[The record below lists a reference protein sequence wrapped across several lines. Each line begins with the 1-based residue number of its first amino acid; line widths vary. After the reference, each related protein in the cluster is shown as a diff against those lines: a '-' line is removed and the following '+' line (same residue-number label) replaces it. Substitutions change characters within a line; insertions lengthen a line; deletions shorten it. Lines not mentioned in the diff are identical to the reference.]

1 VNLQPHEAGVVRAF
15 VAVELPADLLKAL
28 NRVQAELRGRG
39 VHARWTRAENLHLT
53 LKFLGPL
60 PAGRLRA
67 VMDAMQAAAAEYA
80 AFELTAAGIGVF
92 PGTRRARVLW
102 VGFTEPDPVLTRLHR
117 SLDERLG
124 EIGFA
129 REGRDFQGHLTLG
142 RFSTIPPDGLIAELV
157 SAYASERFG
166 SFKVREVVL
175 FESDLRPTG
184 PVYTA
189 LGKAPLR
196 DPRQNCTA
204 LAPRSQIRDPNSCG
218 PRWED
223 VPP

>member
-1 VNLQPHEAGVVRAF
+1 MDPRGPFPVERAPIYPADCVSQQPHEAGVARAF

-28 NRVQAELRGRG
+28 NGVQAELRGRG
-39 VHARWTRAENLHLT
+39 VRARWTRAENLHLT

-67 VMDAMQAAAAEYA
+67 VTDAMQWAAGEYA

-92 PGTRRARVLW
+92 PGIRRARVLW
-102 VGFTEPDPVLTRLHR
+102 VGLTEAAPVLTRLQR

-129 REGRDFQGHLTLG
+129 REGRGFQGHLTLG
-142 RFSTIPPDGLIAELV
+142 RFSAIPPDGLIADVV
-157 SAYASERFG
+157 SAYASECFG

-175 FESDLRPTG
+175 FQSDLRPQG

-189 LGKAPLR
+189 LAKAPLR
-196 DPRQNCTA
+196 DPR
-204 LAPRSQIRDPNSCG
+204 
-218 PRWED
+218 
-223 VPP
+223 